1 MRGMSTGNI
10 GRITL
15 AIVVGYVADAIL
27 IVATEYL
34 FSRLVPGVE
43 AAPPLYYLVI
53 DLITQCVYTVIG
65 GYLCCIVAQ
74 PSRRAAMA
82 GLMALGVLVGTA
94 SVVTSWKTEPHW
106 YGIALL
112 VVYPPCVWMGWK
124 LRARANGPNQSKL
137 GWNSLMGE

>member
-1 MRGMSTGNI
+1 MSTGNI
-10 GRITL
+10 RRIIL

-27 IVATEYL
+27 VAAAEYL
-34 FSRLVPGVE
+34 CLRLVPGIQ
-43 AAPPLYYLVI
+43 AAPPRYCFIV
-53 DLITQCVYTVIG
+53 DLITQCLYTVIG
-65 GYLCCIVAQ
+65 GYLCCMVAQ

-94 SVVTSWKTEPHW
+94 SLVTSWRTEPHW

-124 LRARANGPNQSKL
+124 LRANAKDPNGSKL
-137 GWNSLMGE
+137 SWKSLIGK